1 MFQGLLI
8 GSVCSQGS
16 GQQYDQGNF
25 GNGLQR
31 GNTPLQNFQSLLPSN
46 MLPTGNEPVSQNN
59 EPRGNLGF
67 ATGNINA
74 MSRNELSSG
83 PLPFVPEMNNQMP
96 PFVDTMENQNMPNF
110 DFPQN
115 SGRKDF
121 TNSLPPM
128 NSILLGPENLGPQ
141 VLPFPQELPPRQPN
155 PLQNFVP
162 LVRNVQDRQFERVI
176 DKPIF
181 FDAPFSPAFP
191 AHDQINQNLIK
202 DFVEPRFSKPLPFFL
217 EQNRFDTNPS
227 KNDKYDMVNYE
238 YQGQGKD
245 SQKDEYNYKTQ
256 PEYSTSTT
264 TVEPTTTEI
273 PTTTTTLPDS
283 TTSSPDST
291 TSFTTSTSSKGYP
304 GPKFP
309 SYKKSKDPNGSLFPM
324 LDLSPPEYLQ
334 KKMMFPKRSRYGSS
348 NNRYARRYK
357 YGGKVGRGQKAD
369 CKHKSHA
376 RYQKRRDTSSD
387 ESSDKGFFH
396 PFFLI

>member
-1 MFQGLLI
+1 MFKGLLI

-16 GQQYDQGNF
+16 GQQDDQGNF

-31 GNTPLQNFQSLLPSN
+31 GNTPLQNFQSLLPRN
-46 MLPTGNEPVSQNN
+46 MLPTGHEPVFQNN

-67 ATGNINA
+67 ALGNINA

-83 PLPFVPEMNNQMP
+83 SLPFVPEMSNQMP
-96 PFVDTMENQNMPNF
+96 PFVDTMVNQNMPNF
-110 DFPQN
+110 EFPQN
-115 SGRKDF
+115 SGRTDF

-128 NSILLGPENLGPQ
+128 NPILFGPENLGPQ
-141 VLPFPQELPPRQPN
+141 VHSFPPELPPRQPN
-155 PLQNFVP
+155 PIQNFVP
-162 LVRNVQDRQFERVI
+162 LVRNVQDGQFERVI

-191 AHDQINQNLIK
+191 AHDQTNQNLIN
-202 DFVEPRFSKPLPFFL
+202 DFVESRFSKPLPFFL

-227 KNDKYDMVNYE
+227 KNEDYDMVSYE

-245 SQKDEYNYKTQ
+245 SQNNEYNYKTQ

-273 PTTTTTLPDS
+273 PTTTTILPDS

-291 TSFTTSTSSKGYP
+291 TSFTASTSSISYP

-309 SYKKSKDPNGSLFPM
+309 SYKKSKDPNGSLIPM

-334 KKMMFPKRSRYGSS
+334 KEMMFPRRSRYGSS
-348 NNRYARRYK
+348 KYRYARRYK
-357 YGGKVGRGQKAD
+357 YGGKVGRGHKAD

-387 ESSDKGFFH
+387 ESSDK
-396 PFFLI
+396 

>member
-1 MFQGLLI
+1 MFKGLLI

-16 GQQYDQGNF
+16 GQQDDQGNF

-31 GNTPLQNFQSLLPSN
+31 GNTPLQNFQSLLPRN
-46 MLPTGNEPVSQNN
+46 MLPTGHEPVFQNN

-67 ATGNINA
+67 ALGNINA

-83 PLPFVPEMNNQMP
+83 SLPFVPEMSNQMP
-96 PFVDTMENQNMPNF
+96 PFVDTMVNQNMPNF
-110 DFPQN
+110 EFPQN
-115 SGRKDF
+115 SGRTDF

-128 NSILLGPENLGPQ
+128 NPILFGPENLGPQ
-141 VLPFPQELPPRQPN
+141 VHSFPPELPPRQPN
-155 PLQNFVP
+155 PIQNFVP
-162 LVRNVQDRQFERVI
+162 LVRNVQDGQFERVI

-191 AHDQINQNLIK
+191 AHDQTNQNLIN
-202 DFVEPRFSKPLPFFL
+202 DFVESRFSKPLPFFL

-227 KNDKYDMVNYE
+227 KNEDYDMVSYE

-245 SQKDEYNYKTQ
+245 SQNNEYNYKTQ

-273 PTTTTTLPDS
+273 PTTTTILPDS
-283 TTSSPDST
+283 TTSLPDST
-291 TSFTTSTSSKGYP
+291 TSFTASTSSISYP

-309 SYKKSKDPNGSLFPM
+309 SYKKSKDPNGSLIPM

-334 KKMMFPKRSRYGSS
+334 KEMMFPRRSRYGSS
-348 NNRYARRYK
+348 KYRYARRYK
-357 YGGKVGRGQKAD
+357 YGGKVGRGHKAD

-387 ESSDKGFFH
+387 ESSDK
-396 PFFLI
+396 